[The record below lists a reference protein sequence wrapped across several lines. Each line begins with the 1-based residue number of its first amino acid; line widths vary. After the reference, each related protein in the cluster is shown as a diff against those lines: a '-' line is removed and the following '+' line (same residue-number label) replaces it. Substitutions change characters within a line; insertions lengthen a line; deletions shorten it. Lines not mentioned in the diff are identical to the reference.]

1 MSEATVVTSEN
12 SAEFYAQKI
21 GLADTEAPSEAVETQ
36 EVEAEPQVEE
46 QSEPE
51 AEVKEATAAEKKQN
65 PKLERRFSDLTH
77 ARDEARKEAQRERE
91 AREALEARLKA
102 LETKSAPPRVEAEED
117 SEPRPEQFSDP
128 FEYAKALAEYSTE
141 KALKDRDRAEAD
153 RRVAEQRGQFERA
166 WAERVAAA
174 KSTMPDFDDMINSSD
189 VMVSDPVRDAI
200 MESDVGPQILYH
212 LAENP
217 DLGKKLGEMSVI
229 AALRHIG
236 KLEVQFEKTEPK
248 KPVVAKSKAP
258 APISPIKVG
267 ASAADVPVD
276 SDGKFY
282 GSYQAY
288 RTARL
293 AGKIR

>member
-1 MSEATVVTSEN
+1 MSTPTVVTSEN
-12 SAEFYAQKI
+12 SADFYAQQI
-21 GLADTEAPSEAVETQ
+21 GLAESEAQSEAAQ
-36 EVEAEPQVEE
+36 AEPQVEE

-51 AEVKEATAAEKKQN
+51 AVKEATTAEKKPN
-65 PKLERRFSDLTH
+65 PKLERRFSDLTA

-102 LETKSAPPRVEAEED
+102 LEVK
-117 SEPRPEQFSDP
+117 SEPVKAQDVDEKPKPEQFNDA
-128 FEYAKALAEYSTE
+128 FEYAEALAEWSTE
-141 KALKDRDRAEAD
+141 KALKDRERVEEERRA
-153 RRVAEQRGQFERA
+153 AEQRSQFEKG
-166 WAERVAAA
+166 WADRVAAA
-174 KSTMPDFDDMINSSD
+174 RNSMPDFDDMVNSSD

-217 DLGKKLGEMSVI
+217 DLGKKLGEMSVL

-236 KLEVQFEKTEPK
+236 RLETQFEKTEAK
-248 KPVVAKSKAP
+248 KPAVAKSKAP

-267 ASAADVPVD
+267 SAAADVPVD

-288 RTARL
+288 RAARM

>member
-1 MSEATVVTSEN
+1 
-12 SAEFYAQKI
+12 
-21 GLADTEAPSEAVETQ
+21 
-36 EVEAEPQVEE
+36 
-46 QSEPE
+46 
-51 AEVKEATAAEKKQN
+51 
-65 PKLERRFSDLTH
+65 
-77 ARDEARKEAQRERE
+77 
-91 AREALEARLKA
+91 
-102 LETKSAPPRVEAEED
+102 
-117 SEPRPEQFSDP
+117 
-128 FEYAKALAEYSTE
+128 
-141 KALKDRDRAEAD
+141 LKDRDRQEAE
-153 RRVAEQRGQFERA
+153 RRAIEERSQFERG

-174 KSTMPDFDDMINSSD
+174 KAEMPDFDDMVNSSD
-189 VMVSDPVRDAI
+189 VKVSDPVRDAI
-200 MESDVGPQILYH
+200 MESDVGPKILYH

-236 KLEVQFEKTEPK
+236 KLEVQFEKTETR

-267 ASAADVPVD
+267 AAAADVPVD

-288 RTARL
+288 RAARL

>member
-1 MSEATVVTSEN
+1 MSDTTVVTSEN
-12 SAEFYAQKI
+12 SAEFYAQQI
-21 GLADTEAPSEAVETQ
+21 GLADAEAPSEAVETQ
-36 EVEAEPQVEE
+36 VETEPQVEE

-51 AEVKEATAAEKKQN
+51 AEVKEATTAEKKQN

-102 LETKSAPPRVEAEED
+102 LEQKSAPPQAAAEED
-117 SEPRPEQFSDP
+117 PKPQPGQYDDAFA
-128 FEYAKALAEYSTE
+128 YAEALSKWSARDAIREKE
-141 KALKDRDRAEAD
+141 KADAERRA
-153 RRVAEQRGQFERA
+153 VEQRGQFEKA
-166 WAERVAAA
+166 WADRVAAA
-174 KSTMPDFDDMINSSD
+174 RASMPDFDDMVNSSD
-189 VMVSDPVRDAI
+189 VQVSDPVRDAI

-267 ASAADVPVD
+267 AAAADVPVD

-288 RTARL
+288 RAARM

>member
-1 MSEATVVTSEN
+1 MSDTTVVTSEN
-12 SAEFYAQKI
+12 SAEFYAHKI
-21 GLADTEAPSEAVETQ
+21 GLADAEAPSEAVETQ
-36 EVEAEPQVEE
+36 VEAEPQVEE

-51 AEVKEATAAEKKQN
+51 AEVKEATTAEKKQN

-102 LETKSAPPRVEAEED
+102 LETKSAPPSVEAEED
-117 SEPRPEQFSDP
+117 SKPQPSQFSDA
-128 FEYAKALAEYSTE
+128 FEYAEALSDWSARN
-141 KALKDRDRAEAD
+141 ALKERDRVDAE
-153 RRVAEQRGQFERA
+153 RRAAEQRSQFERG

-174 KSTMPDFDDMINSSD
+174 KAEMPDFDDMVNSSD
-189 VMVSDPVRDAI
+189 VKVSDPVRDAI
-200 MESDVGPQILYH
+200 MESEVGPKILYH

-236 KLEVQFEKTEPK
+236 KLEAQFEKTETR

-267 ASAADVPVD
+267 AAAADVPVD

-288 RTARL
+288 RAARM

>member
-1 MSEATVVTSEN
+1 MSDTTVVTSEN
-12 SAEFYAQKI
+12 SADFYAQKI
-21 GLADTEAPSEAVETQ
+21 GLAEPEVESEAVEAQ
-36 EVEAEPQVEE
+36 AEAEPQETE
-46 QSEPE
+46 AQSEPE
-51 AEVKEATAAEKKQN
+51 ETVKEATTEGKKAN

-102 LETKSAPPRVEAEED
+102 LETKSEPVKAVKEE
-117 SEPRPEQFSDP
+117 EPEPKPEQFSDA
-128 FEYAKALAEYSTE
+128 FEYAKALAEYSAE
-141 KALKDRDRAEAD
+141 KALRDRDRQEVE
-153 RRVAEQRGQFERA
+153 RRAQEQRSQFEKG
-166 WAERVAAA
+166 WADRVAAA
-174 KSTMPDFDDMINSSD
+174 KQSMPDFDDMVNSSD

-236 KLEVQFEKTEPK
+236 RVETQFEKTEEK
-248 KPVVAKSKAP
+248 KPAVAKSKAP

-267 ASAADVPVD
+267 AGATDVPVD

-288 RTARL
+288 RAARL

>member
-1 MSEATVVTSEN
+1 MSDTTVVTSEN

-21 GLADTEAPSEAVETQ
+21 GLADAEAPSEAVETQ
-36 EVEAEPQVEE
+36 VEAEPQVEE

-51 AEVKEATAAEKKQN
+51 AEVKEATTAEKKQN

-102 LETKSAPPRVEAEED
+102 LETKSAPPSVEADED
-117 SEPRPEQFSDP
+117 SKPQPSQFSDA
-128 FEYAKALAEYSTE
+128 FEYAEALSDWSARN
-141 KALKDRDRAEAD
+141 ALKDRDRADAE
-153 RRVAEQRGQFERA
+153 RRAAEQRSQFEKG

-174 KSTMPDFDDMINSSD
+174 KAEMPDFDDMVNSSD

-200 MESDVGPQILYH
+200 MESEVGPKILYH

-236 KLEVQFEKTEPK
+236 KLEAQFEKTETR

-267 ASAADVPVD
+267 AAAADVPVD

-288 RTARL
+288 RAARM

>member
-1 MSEATVVTSEN
+1 MSDTTVVTSEN
-12 SAEFYAQKI
+12 SADFYAQKI
-21 GLADTEAPSEAVETQ
+21 GLADAEAPSEAVETQ
-36 EVEAEPQVEE
+36 VKAEPQVEE

-51 AEVKEATAAEKKQN
+51 AEVKEATTAEKKQN
-65 PKLERRFSDLTH
+65 PKLERRFSDLTQ

-102 LETKSAPPRVEAEED
+102 LETKSAPPKVEVEED
-117 SEPRPEQFSDP
+117 PKPRPDQFSDA
-128 FEYAKALAEYSTE
+128 FEYAEALAEYSAE
-141 KALKDRDRAEAD
+141 KALKDRDRQEAE
-153 RRVAEQRGQFERA
+153 RRAIEERGQFERG
-166 WAERVAAA
+166 WANRLAAA
-174 KSTMPDFDDMINSSD
+174 KAEMPDFDDMVNSSD
-189 VMVSDPVRDAI
+189 VRISDPVRDAI
-200 MESDVGPQILYH
+200 MESDVGPKILYH

-236 KLEVQFEKTEPK
+236 KLEVQFEKTETR

-267 ASAADVPVD
+267 AAAADVPVD

-288 RTARL
+288 RAARL

>member
-1 MSEATVVTSEN
+1 MSDTTVVTSEN
-12 SAEFYAQKI
+12 SAEFYAQQI
-21 GLADTEAPSEAVETQ
+21 GLADAEAPSEAVETQ
-36 EVEAEPQVEE
+36 VEAEPQVEE

-51 AEVKEATAAEKKQN
+51 AEVKEATTAEKKQN

-102 LETKSAPPRVEAEED
+102 LEQKSAPPQAAEED
-117 SEPRPEQFSDP
+117 EKPKPGQFNDA
-128 FEYAKALAEYSTE
+128 FEYAEALSDWSARNAIKEKERADAE
-141 KALKDRDRAEAD
+141 RRA
-153 RRVAEQRGQFERA
+153 VEQRGQFEKA
-166 WAERVAAA
+166 WADRVAAA
-174 KSTMPDFDDMINSSD
+174 RASMPDFDDMVNSSD
-189 VMVSDPVRDAI
+189 VQVSDPVRDAI

-267 ASAADVPVD
+267 AAAADVPVD

-288 RTARL
+288 RAARM